1 MKQLLILAALC
12 ILFGAAASANP
23 TINDKKPAKH
33 HKKTED
39 GKKDF
44 QVLPNYKTGNATV
57 SFTSGRSGKGTIVV
71 LNEEGATVIKLQ
83 VQLTEGK
90 NKIDISNFT
99 NLEEGYYTICLNT
112 NYKTWSAP
120 FLLWK

>member
-1 MKQLLILAALC
+1 MKQLIVLAALC
-12 ILFGAAASANP
+12 LLLAAASSATPN
-23 TINDKKPAKH
+23 TGDKKPAKH
-33 HKKTED
+33 HKKAEEP
-39 GKKDF
+39 KKDF

-57 SFTSGRSGKGTIVV
+57 TFTSGKTGKGTIVV
-71 LNEEGATVIKLQ
+71 LNEEGTTVIKQQ
-83 VQLTEGK
+83 VKLTEGK

-112 NYKTWSAP
+112 NYNTWSAP

>member
-1 MKQLLILAALC
+1 MKQLLVLAAMCL
-12 ILFGAAASANP
+12 LLAAASSASPNV
-23 TINDKKPAKH
+23 NDKKPVKR
-33 HKKTED
+33 HKKAED

-44 QVLPNYKTGNATV
+44 QVLPNNKTGNAIV
-57 SFTSGRSGKGTIVV
+57 SFTSDKTGKGTIVV
-71 LNEEGATVIKLQ
+71 LNEDGSIVIKQQ
-83 VQLTEGK
+83 VKLVEGK

>member
-1 MKQLLILAALC
+1 MKQLIALAATC
-12 ILFGAAASANP
+12 IMFAAASSANP
-23 TINDKKPAKH
+23 VFHDKKPANKIND
-33 HKKTED
+33 D

-57 SFTSGRSGKGTIVV
+57 SFKANKAGKATIVV
-71 LNEEGATVIKLQ
+71 LNEDGSTVIKQEVKL
-83 VQLTEGK
+83 VEGK

-99 NLEEGYYTICLNT
+99 SLAEGYYTICLNT
-112 NYKTWSAP
+112 NYKSWSAP

>member
-1 MKQLLILAALC
+1 MKQLIVLAALC
-12 ILFGAAASANP
+12 LLLAAASSATP
-23 TINDKKPAKH
+23 AVTDKKPSKT
-33 HKKTED
+33 HKKTD
-39 GKKDF
+39 DPARDF
-44 QVLPNYKTGNATV
+44 QVLPNYKTGNAIVTI
-57 SFTSGRSGKGTIVV
+57 TSAKTGKGTIVV
-71 LNEEGATVIKLQ
+71 LNEAGAIVIKQQ
-83 VQLTEGK
+83 VKLTEGK

>member
-1 MKQLLILAALC
+1 MKQLITLAAICL
-12 ILFGAAASANP
+12 LLVAASSASSLSH
-23 TINDKKPAKH
+23 DKKPSKH
-33 HKKTED
+33 HKNIDD

-57 SFTSGRSGKGTIVV
+57 SFKADKAGKATIVV
-71 LNEEGATVIKLQ
+71 LNEDGSTVIKKQ
-83 VQLTEGK
+83 VKITEGK
-90 NKIDISNFT
+90 NKIDINNFT

-112 NYKTWSAP
+112 NYKSWSAP

>member
-1 MKQLLILAALC
+1 MKQLIVLAALC
-12 ILFGAAASANP
+12 ILFGAAASATP
-23 TINDKKPAKH
+23 TFRDKKPAKH
-33 HKKTED
+33 YKKTEEP
-39 GKKDF
+39 KKDF

-57 SFTSGRSGKGTIVV
+57 SFISEKTGKAAIVV
-71 LNEEGATVIKLQ
+71 LNENGATVIKQQ
-83 VQLTEGK
+83 VTLVEGK

-99 NLEEGYYTICLNT
+99 NLDEGYYTICLNT